1 MVYKSKASKCD
12 YDFENDTILFYG
24 GSDKYKFSM
33 DLDGIILDVN
43 EDNYIMGIEILDASK
58 KFKFSKSDLRDISKF
73 SATIKTN
80 EKNIEVNMK
89 LKINK
94 RNKLI
99 NRCLDALTLNTMN
112 LPSRTQ
118 GLAVTC

>member
-1 MVYKSKASKCD
+1 MVRKSEASKCD
-12 YDFENDTILFYG
+12 YDFQNDTIFFYG
-24 GSDKYKFSM
+24 DSDKYKFSM

-43 EDNYIMGIEILDASK
+43 EDNDIVGIEILDASK
-58 KFKFSKSDLRDISKF
+58 KFKFSKSDLRDISEF
-73 SATIKTN
+73 RATIKTN

-89 LKINK
+89 LEIIK

-99 NRCLDALTLNTMN
+99 NRCLDALTLNSMN

>member
-1 MVYKSKASKCD
+1 MVYKSEANKYD
-12 YDFENDTILFYG
+12 YDFQNDTIFFYG
-24 GSDKYKFSM
+24 ENDKYKFSV

-58 KFKFSKSDLRDISKF
+58 KFNFSKSDLRAISEF

-80 EKNIEVNMK
+80 EKNIEINMK
-89 LKINK
+89 LEIIK

-99 NRCLDALTLNTMN
+99 NRCLDALTLNIMN

-118 GLAVTC
+118 GLAMTC